1 MKKLTYAEF
10 EKAMRAF
17 NAEHGVVSQADK
29 KILKGVIVFT
39 KDSFDKEYSEVQR
52 SYVTNNLQKAWLPHM
67 ISNSVFADCL
77 DGTDNGVRID
87 WYMHDEKPWN
97 VDYCYLLEN

>member
-1 MKKLTYAEF
+1 MKKFTYEEF
-10 EKAMRAF
+10 EKAMREF
-17 NAEHGVVSQADK
+17 NSEHGIVNQADK

-52 SYVTNNLQKAWLPHM
+52 SYKTNNLQKAWLPHM

-77 DGTDNGVRID
+77 DGSDNGVRLD
-87 WYMHDEKPWN
+87 WYMHDEKPWK